1 MEKKGKI
8 LSYMTEYNPEESVLE
23 SLKGKKKGNIVKMKN
38 TSIRDKL
45 LQKNKRASVY
55 KEKIQNYNNIFSEVK
70 KGMKN

>member
-45 LQKNKRASVY
+45 LQKNKRASI
-55 KEKIQNYNNIFSEVK
+55 KRSGTNGTIPKRTRK
-70 KGMKN
+70 KRI